1 MTEIPKSRIKDIMTA
16 AEFQQLHRT
25 GVISTKG
32 KRIKTQELLP
42 EYDKLLDNKK
52 VKNATKVY
60 EGDKKVADSK
70 FEHRCKLWLD
80 NNGIAYELQPKI
92 ILIPK
97 STDKISGKTI
107 REVSWTLDFK
117 VGDIYIDAK
126 GFVTDVAKLKFK
138 VFNYLFPDK
147 LAFVK
152 SIKELEQII
161 NLK

>member
-1 MTEIPKSRIKDIMTA
+1 MTEIPKNRIKDVMTA
-16 AEFQQLHRT
+16 AEFRELQRT
-25 GVISTKG
+25 GVIIAKG
-32 KRIKTQELLP
+32 KHIKQQELTP
-42 EYDKLLDNKK
+42 EYEKCLDNKK

-60 EGDKKVADSK
+60 EGDKKVADSR

-80 NNGIAYELQPKI
+80 NNGIEYELQPKI

-117 VGDIYIDAK
+117 VKDIYIDAK

-147 LAFVK
+147 IVFVK
-152 SIKELEQII
+152 SIEELKQII

>member
-1 MTEIPKSRIKDIMTA
+1 MTEIPKNRIKDVMTA
-16 AEFQQLHRT
+16 AEFRELQRT
-25 GVISTKG
+25 GVIIAKG
-32 KRIKTQELLP
+32 KRIKQQELTP
-42 EYDKLLDNKK
+42 EYEKCLDNKK

-60 EGDKKVADSK
+60 EGDKKVADSR

-80 NNGIAYELQPKI
+80 NNGIEYELQPKI

-117 VGDIYIDAK
+117 VKDIYIDAK

-147 LAFVK
+147 IAFVK

-161 NLK
+161 N